1 MFLFVDK
8 DFRFAVSLCRQKQ
21 TSYIKSNDSNR
32 LSLALKQFKSS
43 NLTIHMF
50 MIKYLILKHLN
61 IIKLLHISHSI
72 G

>member
-1 MFLFVDK
+1 MFLFEDK

-21 TSYIKSNDSNR
+21 TSYIKSNR

-43 NLTIHMF
+43 NLTIQMF

>member
-1 MFLFVDK
+1 MFLFVEK

-21 TSYIKSNDSNR
+21 TSYIKSNR